1 MTDTSV
7 SIDSSTPSLASL
19 HISGQENQ
27 NDSNWSL
34 SANSSTI
41 SIGRSFTNDV
51 ILPFSW
57 ISRRHGMLQVD
68 KDQHYSIIDLGSANG
83 TFVNRQMIHAPTR
96 LHSGDIITM
105 GSTTLIF
112 QQTEL
117 PTPSVDDTES
127 FDDQTAIFLQKEIV
141 SVLVCDIR
149 NYTSLSET
157 IGDKRI
163 SDLLQLWSRVVS
175 KAVDDNNGRVDKFIG
190 DAVMAVWSDGDGYG
204 QATSALR
211 AAAEIQYLT
220 QALGKRFKEIDT
232 PLCTW
237 VALNT
242 GKAILGNMGV
252 NNNRDYTIIGDVVN
266 LAFRFEELAPQI
278 NCDVVIG
285 ESSYRHLADGDQF
298 FKPHTVTVRGKSER
312 LHCYGCKF
320 AGLYAFLSAE
330 SEKKRA
336 VS

>member
-1 MTDTSV
+1 MTEPSCN
-7 SIDSSTPSLASL
+7 IDSLTSSLASL

-34 SANSSTI
+34 STNSSTI

-117 PTPSVDDTES
+117 AVTAVDDTES

-163 SDLLQLWSRVVS
+163 SDLLQFWSRVVS

-190 DAVMAVWSDGDGYG
+190 DAVMAVWSDGDGHD
-204 QATSALR
+204 QTTSALR

-220 QALGKRFKEIDT
+220 QALGKRFKEITT
-232 PLCTW
+232 PLYTW

-285 ESSYRHLADGDQF
+285 ENSYRHLKGGDGF
-298 FKPHTVTVRGKSER
+298 FNPHTVAVRGKSEQ

-320 AGLYAFLSAE
+320 TDLYAFLSAA
-330 SEKKRA
+330 SEKNSP